1 MDRFEAARKH
11 YWASCQ
17 LLADAKG
24 CTKEAINNSIK
35 KTMKVKSHS
44 ELSED
49 TLRELSAAMT
59 AMAMGAE

>member
-1 MDRFEAARKH
+1 MDRFQIARKH
-11 YWASCQ
+11 YWATCQ

-24 CTKEAINNSIK
+24 CAKEAINESIK
-35 KTMKVKSHS
+35 KTMKVKSHRD
-44 ELSED
+44 LSED